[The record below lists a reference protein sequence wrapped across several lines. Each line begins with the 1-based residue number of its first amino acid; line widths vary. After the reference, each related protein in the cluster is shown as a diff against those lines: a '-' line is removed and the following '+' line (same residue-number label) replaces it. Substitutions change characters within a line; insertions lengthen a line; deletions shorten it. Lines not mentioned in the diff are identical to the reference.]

1 MNQSLLL
8 DKTFTKEKN
17 NKVEYLKYENL
28 YDRIRGNYKKP
39 TLFVDLSI
47 VEIDVMNLKNICQM

>member
-8 DKTFTKEKN
+8 DRTFTKKN
-17 NKVEYLKYENL
+17 NSVEYLKYENL

-39 TLFVDLSI
+39 TLFLDLSI
-47 VEIDVMNLKNICQM
+47 VGDRCNEFKNICQL